1 MREVE
6 SERWTHLEQIRSTS
20 QKIGVREPRSGNGT
34 FGIVRVQGLVG
45 RLSSVSLLARVL
57 AHRVRVGV
65 AVEMVGVGIH
75 SFLVRVVVVASL
87 VVSLAGLA
95 VRDNGGRR
103 TGVGHVLCRRAQ
115 RRS

>member
-20 QKIGVREPRSGNGT
+20 QEVGVREPRSGNGT

-75 SFLVRVVVVASL
+75 SLLVRVVVVASL